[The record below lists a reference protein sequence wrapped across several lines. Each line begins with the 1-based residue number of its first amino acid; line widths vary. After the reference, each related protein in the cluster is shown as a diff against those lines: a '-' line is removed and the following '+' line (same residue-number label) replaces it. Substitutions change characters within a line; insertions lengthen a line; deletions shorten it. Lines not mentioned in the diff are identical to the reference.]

1 MFRERLNGK
10 SQFMIVMLLFLIGG
24 CNKTTNTPQLH
35 SVKFNQNT
43 VVYDVQGSGEKT
55 VLFIHGW
62 SCDMDF
68 WKYQTPEFRN
78 EYKVIRV
85 DLPGHG
91 KSDKPKIDY
100 TQDYFADSI
109 KAVLDNSNIDRA
121 VIVGHSSGFGIAWQF
136 AMKYPQKT
144 EAICSVDGA
153 YLNPP
158 TNPTELAEWTR
169 RNKVFADGFKQ
180 PDRDEQVIQ
189 FIESMFTEK
198 TTPKLRDFI
207 KQKMLTTPAYV
218 GNSAMED
225 FVKTEI
231 WQNLPEL
238 NTPVLAIYIT
248 SPDLPAD
255 NEQYLGSKFKNLTYL
270 KLDEYSHFFML
281 ENPTYFN
288 SALKDFLK
296 DL

>member
-1 MFRERLNGK
+1 MNKKIK
-10 SQFMIVMLLFLIGG
+10 SYLSVIITLLLLAGG
-24 CNKTTNTPQLH
+24 CHKATNRPQLH
-35 SVKFNQNT
+35 SVEFNQNT
-43 VVYDVQGSGEKT
+43 VVYDCQGNGEKT

-68 WKYQTPEFRN
+68 WKYQIPAFRN
-78 EYKVIRV
+78 EYKTICV

-91 KSDKPKIDY
+91 KSDKPEIDY

-109 KAVLDNSNIDRA
+109 KAVLDDSKIDKA
-121 VIVGHSSGFGIAWQF
+121 TIVGHSSGFGIAWRF
-136 AMKYPQKT
+136 SMKYPQRI
-144 EAICSVDGA
+144 EAICNVDGA

-158 TNPTELAEWTR
+158 TDPVELAEWTR
-169 RNKVFADGFKQ
+169 GNKAFAEGFKQ
-180 PDRDEQVIQ
+180 PDRDKHVVQ

-198 TTPKLRDFI
+198 TTSEIGDFI
-207 KQKMLTTPAYV
+207 KRKMLTTPAYV